1 MKRRDFDVPVREA
14 YEREYAPRR
23 WPSPRSDVA
32 TPLGQAVITALVVT
46 VAPAWMFS
54 REFDWQFWPT
64 FGLLFSVVLALAWL
78 WRLGVITD
86 TLWVVEEA
94 TGLDIDRDGS
104 VGRPRP
110 SVRVEIASG
119 NSQQYVDIEGLETVE
134 ALRMFAILGVTDRL
148 NERAVKSQF
157 GWSREDWQ
165 ETRDELVHRELLVWN
180 GDPGSTQGV
189 SLTGTGEKVMR
200 AILDDLSPAD

>member
-1 MKRRDFDVPVREA
+1 MKRKEFDVPVREA

-46 VAPAWMFS
+46 IAPAWMLS
-54 REFDWQFWPT
+54 REFDWQILPT

-86 TLWVVEEA
+86 TLWDVEKV
-94 TGLDIDRDGS
+94 TGLDLNRDGA

-110 SVRVEIASG
+110 SVHVEIASG
-119 NSQQYVDIEGLETVE
+119 NSQQYVDIEGLETIQ
-134 ALRMFAILGVTDRL
+134 ALRRFAILGVTNRL

-157 GWSREDWQ
+157 GWSREQWQ
-165 ETRDELVHRELLVWN
+165 ETRDELVRRGVLSWN
-180 GDPGSTQGV
+180 GQEGSTQGV
-189 SLTGTGEKVMR
+189 SLTETGEKVMR
-200 AILDDLSPAD
+200 AILDDLSPAG